1 LIANFKKIQV
11 WRINCEEKILLEAAE
26 QSKFYSGDCYI
37 LQYSYPGEDRE
48 EHLVGTWFG
57 KQSVEEDRASAISLA
72 NKMVESMKF
81 VPAQAR
87 INEGKEPIQ
96 FFVIMQ
102 SFITFKGGVS
112 DAFKK
117 YIAENDIPDT
127 TYEAEGVAL
136 FRVQGSGPENMQ
148 AIQIE
153 AVCVL

>member
-1 LIANFKKIQV
+1 
-11 WRINCEEKILLEAAE
+11 
-26 QSKFYSGDCYI
+26 
-37 LQYSYPGEDRE
+37 
-48 EHLVGTWFG
+48 
-57 KQSVEEDRASAISLA
+57 
-72 NKMVESMKF
+72 MKF
-81 VPAQAR
+81 VPAQVLLPVVSVIDAKVDLRYGYNIMSYSMQAR

-102 SFITFKGGVS
+102 SFITFKVQYFYFPYRFSFKYSLSQSLKKKLSSSQGGVS